1 MSTQPGKDDRN
12 TRAVTAGL
20 SAIGA
25 TAGVGGLAYGGHD
38 MVRAMRAR
46 KKIPL
51 KTKALVPLEV
61 AGLGGEIMATK
72 ILHGDTKKPVAKAT
86 RGQLIAMRRLS
97 SSRDPQVAGRAR
109 GLYQRH
115 LERTGR
121 ARPEPGLSEERI
133 QATRANEKYTR
144 SIEREKGGYVTQRPK
159 LRNMAPMSMSV
170 SREPYRVPG
179 KSGSPHKQTLSQSI
193 ETMRTNPF
201 GKSRETSM
209 EFNGSSRTGRRIVEP
224 SQTTANREARE
235 AISPE
240 DMIAKAKVKDRG
252 RRVGEATAAGAAA
265 GAAAVAPV
273 TGYAFMANAPLVPPH
288 LRGHMARGLGAV
300 HLKAG
305 AATGALTGA
314 GALVATRK
322 HKTRPVAKADRKRKT
337 RDKASAGRLAT
348 GGLFPG
354 IHGLVAGK
362 EGKGD
367 HKIKAAGY
375 ELGGAVLG
383 GTLVPGVGTIPGGVV
398 GTHLAH
404 NAGHY
409 KRQKVGKA
417 VAGRIIGMSGL
428 KRRVLA
434 QKGKLVH
441 RDMAGL
447 QDKALQR
454 EMGAARADHGDRV
467 VGKGFARAFKN
478 GVLVGRDASQSARLA
493 GKTPDQAFH
502 AATDPKN
509 MSVRNVGRVKLE
521 RAQAK
526 RDKIGKARRYDSE
539 ADRQRRIG
547 YVGGA
552 ALGTGIVTGEVA
564 RRNSRGGIK
573 MVSEVTTSGK
583 RRPAGIAHLRMNRRG
598 ALAAVATGVL
608 GAAAAGTF
616 KRGVSERNRTWT

>member
-209 EFNGSSRTGRRIVEP
+209 EFNGSSRMGRRIVEP

-240 DMIAKAKVKDRG
+240 DMIAKADS
-252 RRVGEATAAGAAA
+252 
-265 GAAAVAPV
+265 
-273 TGYAFMANAPLVPPH
+273 
-288 LRGHMARGLGAV
+288 
-300 HLKAG
+300 
-305 AATGALTGA
+305 
-314 GALVATRK
+314 
-322 HKTRPVAKADRKRKT
+322 KRKT

-354 IHGLVAGK
+354 FHGLVAGK
-362 EGKGD
+362 QGPGD

-383 GTLVPGVGTIPGGVV
+383 GALVPGVGTIPGGVV

-417 VAGRIIGMSGL
+417 VAGRITGMSGL
-428 KRRVLA
+428 KRRVLT

-441 RDMAGL
+441 RDMASL

-467 VGKGFARAFKN
+467 VGKGFARDLKN
-478 GVLVGRDASQSARLA
+478 GFLVGRDASRSVRLA

-509 MSVRNVGRVKLE
+509 LSARNVGRVKLE